1 MVVGLECI
9 EANEVLELG
18 DVKGLGDLPRLPVGD
33 TDVADLALSDK
44 GVEGAEGFLNRSHGV
59 VGMDLV
65 EIDVVRLEAPQA
77 HFDGVH
83 DVSTR
88 RAHVIAARA
97 DTRVNLGR
105 KHDVLTGDVQIL
117 ERLTKWS
124 SRSPLRS
131 RRQLCRRVDASVGQ
145 P

>member
-1 MVVGLECI
+1 
-9 EANEVLELG
+9 
-18 DVKGLGDLPRLPVGD
+18 
-33 TDVADLALSDK
+33 
-44 GVEGAEGFLNRSHGV
+44 
-59 VGMDLV
+59 MDLV

-117 ERLTKWS
+117 ERLTKCLLALPFGVDVS
-124 SRSPLRS
+124 
-131 RRQLCRRVDASVGQ
+131 CVEEVDASVEASPDQFVGSRLADRTDRPVDSLATPKVIVPRQ
-145 P
+145 RRETRSPVLPRFCIAYFSFLTNGFTA